1 MTKVAFFDRR
11 LLATFYKY
19 ATAVSVFLS
28 FVFPFVDIP
37 KDCLPAPSYGLWY
50 KEALNNSFFPSAR
63 VPRTSSAV
71 RAEVLGHLEGH
82 GSPARHTAE

>member
-50 KEALNNSFFPSAR
+50 KAPR
-63 VPRTSSAV
+63 VRIVVASIEPRT
-71 RAEVLGHLEGH
+71 LGW
-82 GSPARHTAE
+82 R